1 MTQNTF
7 NRYSDEELI
16 CLLRAGD
23 NDVEDFLLSKYKPLV
38 AINASSLYIEG
49 GDRDDLIQEGMI
61 GLFKAIREYSS
72 DRGASFKTF
81 AETCITRNMLT
92 AITAAARKKHAVLN
106 DSLSLN
112 DIESSGDAVL
122 SSDLNDPENILMQK
136 EAEKSLLDRISS
148 RLSPM
153 ESKILSLYLK
163 GKSYKEIAGELGKTD
178 KSVDNA
184 LQRIRRKVRSVL

>member
-1 MTQNTF
+1 MMQNTF
-7 NRYSDEELI
+7 SSYSDEELI
-16 CLLRAGD
+16 GLLRAGD

-61 GLFKAIREYSS
+61 GLFKAIREYSP

-122 SSDLNDPENILMQK
+122 SSNLNDPENILMQK

-153 ESKILSLYLK
+153 ESQILSLYLK
-163 GKSYKEIAGELGKTD
+163 GKSYKEIADELGKTD